1 MVQSIRIYHYFR
13 FGFYFLILLE
23 GTKSFGVT
31 IRKGFYWICAGYP
44 FFPCFWDPFFCY
56 GHSTG
61 MMIWCQCLRT
71 MKPASTAWCF
81 LSRWENHPTKDMFF
95 CHIYPDLVAIS
106 SYLLVSEVSH
116 DSTAQISWGLS
127 VNKSFIPWPERASRV
142 DVPARGSF
150 AGGWNN
156 RNQLCEVYVK

>member
-13 FGFYFLILLE
+13 FGFYILILLE
-23 GTKSFGVT
+23 GTKSLGVT

-44 FFPCFWDPFFCY
+44 IFRCFWDHCFFWY

-61 MMIWCQCLRT
+61 MMIWCQCLRM

-81 LSRWENHPTKDMFF
+81 LSRWENHPTKDMF
-95 CHIYPDLVAIS
+95 AIFTQIWLQ
-106 SYLLVSEVSH
+106 YLLVSEVSH

-127 VNKSFIPWPERASRV
+127 VNKSFVPWPERASRV
-142 DVPARGSF
+142 DGPARGSF
-150 AGGWNN
+150 AGCWNN

>member
-81 LSRWENHPTKDMFF
+81 LSRWGNHPTKDMFF
-95 CHIYPDLVAIS
+95 CHIYPDLVARS
-106 SYLLVSEVSH
+106 SCF
-116 DSTAQISWGLS
+116 WG
-127 VNKSFIPWPERASRV
+127 IPWFNCSDIMRTFGKQVIHPM
-142 DVPARGSF
+142 ARTRLQS
-150 AGGWNN
+150 WCP
-156 RNQLCEVYVK
+156 CEGIFRRLLKQ